1 MDYQFYLGTM
11 IILSE
16 SIYQHRKELN
26 YLLAGVLKEVEWNM
40 SKGKGKKVRLGQM
53 KFKRADNQE
62 DELFEKILADNKFGY
77 LNHVHAEVGNYL
89 DISDLT
95 KKQQLYLMN
104 NLFDRGFIYRPT
116 IDKKFVLVVKLT

>member
-1 MDYQFYLGTM
+1 
-11 IILSE
+11 
-16 SIYQHRKELN
+16 
-26 YLLAGVLKEVEWNM
+26 M

-53 KFKRADNQE
+53 KFKRPDKHE
-62 DELFEKILADNKFGY
+62 DELFEKILADNKFSY

-104 NLFDRGFIYRPT
+104 AFFDQGFIYRPMV
-116 IDKKFVLVVKLT
+116 DKKFVLVVKLT

>member
-1 MDYQFYLGTM
+1 MD
-11 IILSE
+11 IRLS
-16 SIYQHRKELN
+16 
-26 YLLAGVLKEVEWNM
+26 
-40 SKGKGKKVRLGQM
+40 
-53 KFKRADNQE
+53 

-104 NLFDRGFIYRPT
+104 ALFDQGFIYRPT
-116 IDKKFVLVVKLT
+116 VDKKFVLVVKLT

>member
-1 MDYQFYLGTM
+1 
-11 IILSE
+11 
-16 SIYQHRKELN
+16 
-26 YLLAGVLKEVEWNM
+26 M
-40 SKGKGKKVRLGQM
+40 SKAKGKKVRLSQM
-53 KFKRADNQE
+53 KFKRSNKHE
-62 DELFEKILADNKFGY
+62 DEVFEKILADNKFGY

-104 NLFDRGFIYRPT
+104 ALFDEGFIYRPT